1 LCHVPHAATEV
12 KHAATEVKQVK
23 HAATEVKQAKQAA
36 TEVKRVKHVIVRTK
50 PEGRRRVSEEVSGR
64 CGRCVR
70 GGSCKVRARVLSLEE
85 ACHYKPSLSQVACN
99 VRVRVLSLVTA
110 LVTV

>member
-1 LCHVPHAATEV
+1 MCHVPHAATEV

-64 CGRCVR
+64 CVR

-85 ACHYKPSLSQVACN
+85 KCHYKPSLSQVACN
-99 VRVRVLSLVTA
+99 VRVRVLSLVTP